1 MAKYIIAIPLLLI
14 LPLLLSQNLKPVR
27 HAEAAGPGKRR
38 VQVTNDLDDIV
49 DNEEDEAWKEWGKK
63 STSSGDESDLRPSD
77 LWKMSDAEIQAEMM
91 NPHYGSSIGLVK
103 LRFRSPPTEDM
114 VADTAMKWTKV
125 LKTGG
130 IGARFMG
137 IDLGTI
143 LFTIERGQDTT
154 ELREFLL
161 DQPEAY
167 EIRIGD
173 QTFRRPGD
181 PPFEEVIAKLQ
192 NEKNKVDN
200 NNTNPTENGKELKEE
215 L

>member
-1 MAKYIIAIPLLLI
+1 MAKYTTILLFLI
-14 LPLLLSQNLKPVR
+14 LPFLLSQNLKPVR
-27 HAEAAGPGKRR
+27 HAEAAGAGKRR
-38 VQVTNDLDDIV
+38 IQVTNDLDDIV

-63 STSSGDESDLRPSD
+63 PTSSGDESDLRPSD
-77 LWKMSDAEIQAEMM
+77 LWKMSDADIQAEMM
-91 NPHYGSSIGLVK
+91 NPHSGSSIGLVK

-130 IGARFMG
+130 IGARLMG

-167 EIRIGD
+167 EIKIGD

-181 PPFEEVIAKLQ
+181 PPFEEVIAELQ
-192 NEKNKVDN
+192 NEKNKVD
-200 NNTNPTENGKELKEE
+200 NTNPTENGKELKEE

>member
-14 LPLLLSQNLKPVR
+14 LPFLLSQNLKPVR